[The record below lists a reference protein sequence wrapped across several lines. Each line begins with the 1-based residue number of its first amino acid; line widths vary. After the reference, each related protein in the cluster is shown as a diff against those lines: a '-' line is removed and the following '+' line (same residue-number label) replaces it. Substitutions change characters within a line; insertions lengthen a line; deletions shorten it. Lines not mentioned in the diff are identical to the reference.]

1 MTTVHAT
8 YNERAWAIDV
18 ISEINTYCATTRLAV
33 LRAGGEHTVKGA
45 DGKSLFPDVLLFG
58 DDEGTVVQQGWEL
71 KMPDTPVTD
80 GELLD
85 NAEKK
90 ARRLSLNSFVVWNAN
105 DAVLYLK
112 DEPSDK
118 FVPVKSWPGLGFS
131 KRVDVRAG
139 RARWVSRLHDILA
152 DVNALLVAGTLKGA
166 TPAIALDE
174 NLFVGFLTTYA
185 GGLAAHLKVAY
196 RRNASFAAEFDDW
209 WASHELEHPGAD
221 KEAALAKVNLV
232 NWLNRFLFAHYLKQF
247 NSAAKPVESII
258 SGTSVY
264 DAIRLFE
271 GISARCDFMNVFKPT
286 PGQEFMDTAAWDAL
300 LAFNG
305 LLTDFRLESLDQKV
319 FQQVLGG
326 ALAYSR
332 KKMAGQFATPK
343 LLAEL
348 LVRLTVENREAP
360 IIDPCCGTGTIA
372 RAAYDLKREVGVSV
386 GDSLASTWGSD
397 KYAFPLQLCSIA
409 LSDPLGMGDVV
420 QVFKRDAFSLLPGH
434 QIKFT
439 DPNGGIEVE
448 RDLPEFHAVVSNLPF
463 VRFENG
469 SVSND
474 ALTLA
479 MEQLSTE
486 LGDACLSGKSDL
498 YAYLIFALRKILQE
512 NGRIGVVVS
521 NSWLGTDWGSLF
533 KEALHRFFN
542 IKWVVVSGAGR
553 WFFNAKVVTTLL
565 ILEKRTA
572 APSDE
577 DVVTF
582 ISTKH
587 PLSAWA
593 EAAHAP
599 AVIAREVVRG
609 RAATETARQAYS
621 WKEMH
626 DLTTIGVG
634 WPALFSDISWMPAVR
649 DCLVPANTVFSIS
662 RGERRGWD
670 DLFYPDCGHG
680 IEPQYIK
687 RILKSSR
694 SIDGLIAAPD
704 GDAFCCSASETD
716 LAAEGATG
724 ALTWIARF
732 KLLCNGKGKPLPTV
746 LAIGGNRWY
755 ELKPN
760 TLADLVVSMN
770 PDKRLGVHLL
780 EERAFVNQRLIR
792 FTARSTDLNTK
803 LAHALLNSS
812 IGLFLLEAAG
822 FGRGLG
828 ALDLNATK
836 LATSFHMLNPAGLDD
851 VSVVKVIDAFKPLL
865 LQPLRDLD
873 QEMACPIRLQ
883 FDEAV
888 MTAYRFCPGTLARVR
903 SALLNMY
910 HIRQSART

>member
-1 MTTVHAT
+1 MTAVHAT

-58 DDEGTVVQQGWEL
+58 DDAGTVVQQGWEL

-105 DAVLYLK
+105 EAVLYLK

-118 FVPVKSWPGLGFS
+118 FVPLKSWPGLGFA

-139 RARWVSRLHDILA
+139 RAKWVARLHDILA
-152 DVNALLVAGTLKGA
+152 DVNTLLVAGTLKGA

-185 GGLAAHLKVAY
+185 GGLATHLKAAY
-196 RRNASFAAEFDDW
+196 RRSASFAAELDDW
-209 WASHELEHPGAD
+209 WANHELEHPGTD
-221 KEAALAKVNLV
+221 MESALARVNLV
-232 NWLNRFLFAHYLKQF
+232 NWINRFLFAHYLKQF
-247 NSAAKPVESII
+247 NTAAKPVELIVA
-258 SGTSVY
+258 GTSVAA
-264 DAIRLFE
+264 AIGVFDS
-271 GISARCDFMNVFKPT
+271 ISARCDFMNVFKPT

-319 FQQVLGG
+319 FQLVLEG

-348 LVRLTVENREAP
+348 LVRLTVEDREAP
-360 IIDPCCGTGTIA
+360 VIDPCCGTGTIA
-372 RAAYDLKREVGVSV
+372 RAAYDLKREVGVPV
-386 GDSLASTWGSD
+386 GDSLSSTWGSD

-420 QVFKRDAFSLLPGH
+420 QVFKRDAFSLLPGQ

-439 DPNGGIEVE
+439 DPSGGIEVE
-448 RDLPEFHAVVSNLPF
+448 RNLPAFHAVVSNLPF

-474 ALTLA
+474 ALTSA
-479 MEQLSTE
+479 IEQLSAE

-498 YAYLIFALRKILQE
+498 YAYLIFALRQILQE
-512 NGRIGVVVS
+512 KGRIGVIVS

-553 WFFNAKVVTTLL
+553 WFSNVKVVTTLL
-565 ILEKRTA
+565 ILEKRTE
-572 APSDE
+572 APSAM

-582 ISTKH
+582 VSTKH
-587 PLSAWA
+587 PISAWA
-593 EAAHAP
+593 EASHSP
-599 AVIAREVVRG
+599 AVIAREVFRG
-609 RAATETARQAYS
+609 RATTETVCQSYS
-621 WKEMH
+621 WQKLH
-626 DLTTIGVG
+626 DLQTIGVG
-634 WPALFSDISWMPAVR
+634 WPATFSDISWMPAVL
-649 DCLVPANTVFSIS
+649 DSLVPANTVFNIS

-670 DLFYPDCGHG
+670 DLFYPDAHS
-680 IEPQYIK
+680 IEPQYLK

-694 SIDGLIAAPD
+694 SIDGLIAVPD
-704 GDAFCCSASETD
+704 GDAFCCSASEAD
-716 LAAEGATG
+716 LAAEGAAG
-724 ALTWIARF
+724 ALAWIARF
-732 KLLCNGKGKPLPTV
+732 KLLCNGTGKPLPTV
-746 LAIGGNRWY
+746 LATGGRKWY
-755 ELKPN
+755 ELKPSA
-760 TLADLVVSMN
+760 LADLVVSMN

-780 EERAFVNQRLIR
+780 EERAFVNQRLIQ
-792 FTARSTDLNTK
+792 FTARSADLDTK

-812 IGLFLLEAAG
+812 LGLFLLEAAG

-836 LATSFHMLNPAGLDD
+836 LATSFHLLDPARLDEAA
-851 VSVVKVIDAFKPLL
+851 VASVMDAFKPLL
-865 LQPLRDLD
+865 SRPLRDLD
-873 QEMACPIRLQ
+873 HEMACPHRLQ
-883 FDEAV
+883 FDQAV
-888 MTAYRFCPGTLARVR
+888 MAAYRVGPTVLAQVR
-903 SALLNMY
+903 DALLSMY